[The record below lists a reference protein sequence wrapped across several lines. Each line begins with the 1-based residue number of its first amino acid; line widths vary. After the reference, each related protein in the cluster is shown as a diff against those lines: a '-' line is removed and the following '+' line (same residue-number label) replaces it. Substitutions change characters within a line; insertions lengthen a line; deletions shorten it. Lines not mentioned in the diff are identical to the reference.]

1 MKNKDFGYFFNSCP
15 VVLSNA
21 APDRPDTAHPQRAPD
36 AHYTRPGQAGLRR
49 TVQKIMNYYWF
60 FGKGRSGFVLTTVM
74 QKPTSWRG
82 PQRLL
87 FAIKN
92 NEKLCFSLFLNAKTV
107 PVAPAGR
114 RCFCCFCMTVVKTK
128 PDQKTSIN
136 SLSPHRRE
144 TAGTNP
150 TCILRAGSAVS
161 KYARAP
167 GCGLCAGKYRR
178 YEC

>member
-1 MKNKDFGYFFNSCP
+1 MVAFRFTHRHTKTHQLEGATETFFSTSKIILNVARTLFCCPAALKYILNVARTLFHRRATLKNCTH
-15 VVLSNA
+15 V
-21 APDRPDTAHPQRAPD
+21 
-36 AHYTRPGQAGLRR
+36 
-49 TVQKIMNYYWF
+49 
-60 FGKGRSGFVLTTVM
+60 
-74 QKPTSWRG
+74 
-82 PQRLL
+82 
-87 FAIKN
+87 
-92 NEKLCFSLFLNAKTV
+92 AKTV
-107 PVAPAGR
+107 LR
-114 RCFCCFCMTVVKTK
+114 RRRGEFCCFCMTVGKTK
-128 PDQKTSIN
+128 RVQKTSIN